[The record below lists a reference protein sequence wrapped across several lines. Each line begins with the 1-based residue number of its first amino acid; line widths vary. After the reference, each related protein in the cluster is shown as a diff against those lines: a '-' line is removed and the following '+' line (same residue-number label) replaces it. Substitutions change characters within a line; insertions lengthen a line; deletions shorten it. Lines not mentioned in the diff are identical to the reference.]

1 MRTQT
6 LKITGSPKHDRAAI
20 ETAAS
25 IICSGGIVAFPT
37 ETVYGLG
44 ADAFNAS
51 AVQQIFD
58 AKERPTW
65 DPLIVHVDSVE
76 MLKRVIATEPSHL
89 NTLVERF
96 MPGALT
102 VVAEKSERVPDIV
115 TAGRQTVAVRMP
127 AHPVALELIEACQT
141 PIAAPSANRFGRPSP
156 TNAEHVLQ
164 DLDGRI
170 DAVLDAGSTFI
181 GVESTVVDLTTEPP
195 TLLRPGGITKEQLEE
210 VIGAIQTADLGLQGS
225 DEAGSLPALPSPG
238 LSPRHYAPHAK
249 LIPVDPTPDNLRTA
263 IDSWAITGR
272 RVGVML
278 PDDWLTVDFNT
289 RSVMYRWGKWGDWSN
304 LAQRLFNGFRWLD
317 SERVEVILV
326 PLPPEEELAHAIR
339 DRILRASQPESRYN

>member
-6 LKITGSPKHDRAAI
+6 LKITGSSKYDRAAI

-25 IICSGGIVAFPT
+25 IIRSGGIVAFPT

-51 AVQQIFD
+51 AVQKIFD
-58 AKERPTW
+58 AKERPAW
-65 DPLIVHVDSVE
+65 DPLIVHVHSVE
-76 MLKRVIATEPSHL
+76 MLNQVIANEPYHL
-89 NTLVERF
+89 VQLAERF

-102 VVAEKSERVPDIV
+102 VVVEKSERVPDIV

-127 AHPVALELIEACQT
+127 AHPVALDLIQTSET

-181 GVESTVVDLTTEPP
+181 GVESTVLDLTTEPP
-195 TLLRPGGITKEQLEE
+195 TLLRPGGITIEQLQEI
-210 VIGAIQTADLGLQGS
+210 IGAIQITNFGLQGS
-225 DEAGSLPALPSPG
+225 KESGSSSALPSPG
-238 LSPRHYAPHAK
+238 LSPRHYAPRA
-249 LIPVDPTPDNLRTA
+249 LLVPIDPTPDHLRNA
-263 IDSWAITGR
+263 IDSWLITGK

-278 PDDWLTVDFNT
+278 PDNWITVDSSRVNT
-289 RSVMYRWGKWGDWSN
+289 YHWGVWGDWQN
-304 LAQRLFNGFRWLD
+304 LAKRLFSGFRWLD
-317 SERVEVILV
+317 AERVEVILV
-326 PLPPEEELAHAIR
+326 PLPPEEELARAIR